1 MKTLVLATFV
11 ALSGSAAQAIVVDGS
26 YDAAYGAAT
35 ATVSY
40 NASAPNS
47 NFGAPTGESAYIAY
61 SIYLS
66 SQNGYVYT
74 YLRADPSSGGASAG
88 AFNNLYFD
96 IDPANGNG
104 SDVGFELSA
113 ATQNVF
119 VPGLSGPVAASGIT
133 VAASG
138 DGLGLEAAIPI
149 SYFTDA
155 YPGLTYYGG
164 QQFATVGSLVR
175 LRLSQ
180 SFGYSVNGGPTYGDN
195 RLGAVTLLGA
205 GNVPEPASW
214 ALMIAGFAMTGF
226 AARRRTRAVTA

>member
-1 MKTLVLATFV
+1 MKFLFLTAVT
-11 ALSGSAAQAIVVDGS
+11 ALSASAAHAIVVDGS

-35 ATVSY
+35 ATVAY

-47 NFGAPTGESAYIAY
+47 NFGAPTGESAYVAY
-61 SIYLS
+61 SIYLA

-96 IDPANGNG
+96 IDPANNNG

-113 ATQNVF
+113 GTQNVF
-119 VPGLSGPVAASGIT
+119 IPGLSGPVAASGIT
-133 VAASG
+133 VSASG

-155 YPGLTYYGG
+155 YPGLTYYPG
-164 QQFATVGSLVR
+164 QQFATAGSLVR

-180 SFGYSVNGGPTYGDN
+180 SFGYSVAGGPTYGDN
-195 RLGAVTLLGA
+195 RLGSVNLEPAA
-205 GNVPEPASW
+205 AVPEPASW

-226 AARRRTRAVTA
+226 AARRRGTLVA